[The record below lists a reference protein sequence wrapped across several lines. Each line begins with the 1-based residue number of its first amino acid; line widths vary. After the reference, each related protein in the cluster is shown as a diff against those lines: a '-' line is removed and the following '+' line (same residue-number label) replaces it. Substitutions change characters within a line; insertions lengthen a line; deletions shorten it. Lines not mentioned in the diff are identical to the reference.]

1 MIAAEPRPAA
11 APSIRGRLTGWLE
24 ASPTPVFCAFV
35 GLAAFST
42 YFAMYAYRKAFAAA
56 TFDHIPGWD
65 FPVDY
70 KSALVIAQTFG
81 YALSKLI
88 GVRLIAE
95 FGARRRAMAIVGLIA
110 VSWAALVA
118 FAVVPRPWGVAA
130 MFVNGL
136 PLGLIWGLVFSYLEG
151 RRTTEV
157 LGAILCAS
165 FILSSGVVKS
175 VAGWLLASVN
185 VDPFWAPA
193 ATGAIF
199 FPVLLISVLG
209 LTVIPPPSEADI
221 AARSARSPMRRTE
234 RAAFLG
240 RHWPA
245 LIPLVI
251 GYVLLTALRDFRDN
265 FAAEI
270 WHAFGF
276 RDIAGLFTASE
287 LPVAAITLVAI
298 GALVRIRNNRLAL
311 GMLHGLIILGA
322 ALLGVATLAQSL
334 GWIGPLTWMI
344 LSGAGLYMA
353 YVPYNAVL
361 FDRMIAFTRA
371 PGNVGFLIYLAD
383 ASGYV
388 GSVGLLLIRD
398 LSAIHPDWLSFVRE
412 TAYLTAGV
420 CAVCAVVSAIHF
432 LRFDVGS
439 AGRGLAFQFG
449 A

>member
-1 MIAAEPRPAA
+1 MIEAELPPTPN
-11 APSIRGRLTGWLE
+11 PSIRDRLTRYLE
-24 ASPTPVFCAFV
+24 TSPTPVFCAFA

-56 TFDHIPGWD
+56 TFDHIPGWN
-65 FPVDY
+65 FPLDY
-70 KSALVIAQTFG
+70 KSALVIAQTLG

-88 GVRLIAE
+88 GVKVIAE
-95 FGARRRAMAIVGLIA
+95 FGARRRAAAIVGLIA

-118 FAVVPRPWGVAA
+118 FALVPRPWGVAA
-130 MFVNGL
+130 MFINGL

-157 LGAILCAS
+157 VGAILCAS

-175 VAGWLLASVN
+175 VAGGLLADFDMS
-185 VDPFWAPA
+185 PFWAPA
-193 ATGAIF
+193 ATGALF

-209 LTVIPPPSEADI
+209 LTLLPPPSEADI
-221 AARSARSPMRRTE
+221 AERSQRSPMGREE
-234 RAAFLG
+234 RAAFIG

-245 LIPLVI
+245 LLPLVI
-251 GYVLLTALRDFRDN
+251 AYVLLTALRDFRDN

-270 WHAFGF
+270 WRAFGY
-276 RDIAGLFTASE
+276 RDIAALFTASE

-298 GALVRIRNNRLAL
+298 GALVRIRNNRWAL
-311 GMLHGLIILGA
+311 GMLHGLIALGA
-322 ALLGVATLAQSL
+322 VLLGAATLAQSL
-334 GWIGPLTWMI
+334 GWIDPLTWMI

-388 GSVGLLLIRD
+388 GSVGLLLIRNFTS
-398 LSAIHPDWLSFVRE
+398 LHPDWLSFMRE
-412 TAYLTAGV
+412 TAYLTAAVCVV
-420 CAVCAVVSAIHF
+420 CAMISAVHF
-432 LRFDVGS
+432 LRFDVDR

-449 A
+449 V